1 MNNIHL
7 HSDNQPKGILKE
19 DINKQENIEYRKSL
33 PYDAMGDYS
42 TILNESANK
51 AIDHEA
57 LNHKC
62 VIKIPSEPIN
72 RLNELTERETMQ
84 KLDSLIQKMTG
95 FSCVAEY
102 NHYRNNGG

>member
-7 HSDNQPKGILKE
+7 HPATGNRGILKE
-19 DINKQENIEYRKSL
+19 DINKKEQLEYRKSL

-42 TILNESANK
+42 TIEE
-51 AIDHEA
+51 HED

-62 VIKIPSEPIN
+62 VIKIPSEPVN
-72 RLNELTERETMQ
+72 RLNELRENETMQ
-84 KLDSLIQKMTG
+84 KLNSLIKKITG

-102 NHYRNNGG
+102 NYYRNKGR